1 MPNDGSSGDGGPL
14 GRVLGGNAAVLS
26 ALAGL
31 SGADLTTLLLE
42 AMRRRAREL
51 TPPQVLRRYHEDRF
65 ATPASIPFHRL
76 RQAEDRVLSALPPG
90 FEVLTLAPVIPLG
103 THSVIA
109 TVDQNK
115 VLSTIRG
122 SEVAAD
128 PTNALALEAASRRRG
143 LLQHDQRSA
152 AAVRLA
158 ATQRVVRA
166 QRFSGPASSAHFT
179 LLGAVSAGRDTG
191 NLAFE
196 RQHTIEHLRFVVG
209 AVRASVG
216 GRTEVRP
223 HCPGTAI
230 RSRDRDRSESV
241 IRGSGRRGKR
251 RPRPQY
257 RPRLLH
263 RSLLQGVQHCRESA
277 VRDRG
282 RRPRRLDA
290 NPARKSQGAS
300 AHHRTRHRPSSHFA
314 ASTLSGLLVLSGPP
328 LSRPPPQRAAGV
340 ETIAR

>member
-26 ALAGL
+26 ALAEL

-216 GRTEVRP
+216 GRTEVRL
-223 HCPGTAI
+223 TALEP
-230 RSRDRDRSESV
+230 RFAAVTETARKALSEEVDVEVKDDPDRSTG
-241 IRGSGRRGKR
+241 RGYYTGLCFKVYSTVENQRFEIGDGGLVDWTQTLLGNRKERLLITGLGIDR
-251 RPRPQY
+251 LATLP
-257 RPRLLH
+257 PRL
-263 RSLLQGVQHCRESA
+263 
-277 VRDRG
+277 
-282 RRPRRLDA
+282 
-290 NPARKSQGAS
+290 
-300 AHHRTRHRPSSHFA
+300 
-314 ASTLSGLLVLSGPP
+314 
-328 LSRPPPQRAAGV
+328 
-340 ETIAR
+340 